1 MPSGNGWLVE
11 GQKELMFSVIH
22 DPSVSKICHIEHHY
36 TVLGSE
42 WLATLA
48 PAPAQPEVF

>member
-22 DPSVSKICHIEHHY
+22 DPSVSKMAIEHHY

-48 PAPAQPEVF
+48 PAPAQSEVF